1 MLRRRR
7 DPGPD
12 GGWWYLLQISLWGRL
27 ELPGG
32 RVVAEP
38 APVETWA
45 PAEVCEPLDGQDYA
59 EVPTE
64 RPDHSSAWLLEEPV
78 GGGEVLVVHRGDCAA
93 PRGVTRPAAVEE
105 VRQAVAD
112 GAVVCPVCRPP
123 GL

>member
-7 DPGPD
+7 DPGPE
-12 GGWWYLLQISLWGRL
+12 GGWWYRLQISLWGRL
-27 ELPGG
+27 KLPGG
-32 RVVAEP
+32 QVVAEP

-45 PAEVCEPLDGQDYA
+45 PAEVCGPLDGQDHSD
-59 EVPTE
+59 VPAG
-64 RPDHSSAWLLEEPV
+64 RPDHPPPWLLEEPV
-78 GGGEVLVVHRGDCAA
+78 GGEVLVVHRGDCAA
-93 PRGVTRPAAVEE
+93 PRCVTRPATVKK